1 MQARLGSFP
10 PHTNRAGGL
19 CGLADQLPSTKRARL
34 TDFGGFG
41 EAPAAAPAGAL
52 DPAAFGA
59 APAPASAPAAL
70 DPSAFGAAPAP
81 APAGMLH
88 PGAFGEAPASAPAGM
103 QDEEEEEAEEAEEAE
118 EEERVA
124 VVQVE
129 GGAARPAGAD
139 ESLRDQVAALKR
151 QLGEAQ
157 AALREHAERDS
168 EVEVRLVALQHARR
182 ALRPP

>member
-1 MQARLGSFP
+1 
-10 PHTNRAGGL
+10 
-19 CGLADQLPSTKRARL
+19 LAEVE
-34 TDFGGFG
+34 G
-41 EAPAAAPAGAL
+41 EEEEE
-52 DPAAFGA
+52 
-59 APAPASAPAAL
+59 
-70 DPSAFGAAPAP
+70 
-81 APAGMLH
+81 
-88 PGAFGEAPASAPAGM
+88 EAV
-103 QDEEEEEAEEAEEAE
+103 QEEEEAEEEE

-129 GGAARPAGAD
+129 GGAARPGGAD